1 MEKAAGTG
9 VCAGIRWEYALGC
22 VAALAGSMLSPA
34 LHAQEAA
41 KGSAEVLVAEA
52 RVEPARRV
60 QVQTS
65 TLPRFDSQDSG
76 FQAPRVDVAITP
88 NEGASG
94 LGAVFGMANPGA
106 GAPQPLGLQP
116 RTAVDLGVRWTQRLQ
131 SQRQID
137 ITAWR
142 RLNNPDD
149 AYSMATLRS
158 GPTYGAR
165 VELNLTPVRKAGLA
179 LDRGFVGLQLEGGAR
194 ITVKRKDG
202 RPMVYYRTTF

>member
-1 MEKAAGTG
+1 MEKVAG
-9 VCAGIRWEYALGC
+9 AGKQAEGRWEYALGC
-22 VAALAGSMLSPA
+22 VAALAGSMVSPA
-34 LHAQEAA
+34 LHAQEAG

-52 RVEPARRV
+52 RVEGPRRV

-65 TLPRFDSQDSG
+65 TLPRFDAQDAG
-76 FQAPRVDVAITP
+76 FQAPRVDFALTP
-88 NEGASG
+88 HEGASG
-94 LGAVFGMANPGA
+94 LGAVLGMSNPGA
-106 GAPQPLGLQP
+106 GSAQTLGLQP

-149 AYSMATLRS
+149 AYSMALQRN
-158 GPTYGAR
+158 PTYGAR
-165 VELNLTPVRKAGLA
+165 VELNLTPVRKTGLA
-179 LDRGFVGLQLEGGAR
+179 LDRGFVGLQMEGGAR
-194 ITVKRKDG
+194 ITIKRKDG